1 MNNLEKAKKLAAATL
16 AIENAALN
24 CSGVCIC
31 VHLSHAGIDDVRYS
45 VQADNDL
52 HLYRFDADGELIYS
66 EIGEPV
72 SRELCKR
79 KLMEFLKSES

>member
-1 MNNLEKAKKLAAATL
+1 MNNLEKAKELAAATL
-16 AIENAALN
+16 ALESAALN

-31 VHLSHAGIDDVRYS
+31 VHLSHAAVDSVRYS

-52 HLYRFDADGELIYS
+52 NMYRFNADGELIYP

-79 KLMEFLKSES
+79 KLMEFLQSES